1 MQIPALQPIQPTQ
14 QSHHNTPQTPIQF
27 VVTSAKVHEHPSFSS
42 VEEGKPQ
49 HQQQQ
54 QKQNRTTAVIS
65 TKPTNILHNYQS
77 MPNPNQMPKAKE
89 QLEQIEQ
96 QTEQLQTDQIQ
107 QQTQQLQIDQ
117 KQTTEQIEP
126 QTPNEGDEV
135 TAKQQQQQQQQ
146 LETLQSKIEPQSE
159 SNQTQDDEIDE
170 NVIPVLQ
177 QKPSQY
183 SNPSVLFSTNSNL
196 APTIENPPSPQ
207 GNQTQPEDVKI
218 VKIPNPSE
226 QRPQSTVKHFL
237 TTLELKN
244 DGTQVVKVQV
254 DNEPQQMTYMAFR
267 RREIQDSDPI
277 SVPVNVYPHFKAA
290 LSKKT
295 GSSNES
301 SIDSLKYTE
310 PPKVF
315 NPVQPTTRPPNNQ
328 YPIFKA
334 ALPPNNNNNNNNTN
348 NATKQRPMSPQA
360 QRPAQNQN
368 APQNHNLANQP
379 PTFPL
384 SADSSKL
391 NYIDVSKFLSSVNPT
406 TRPPMNQYP
415 IFKAALPPNNNNNNN
430 ATNNNATKQR
440 PMSPQPP
447 RPDQNQN
454 APQNYNKSQYQQ
466 NLNLKQRPTFPA
478 YEGGQSLT
486 YMEPPKVFT
495 AVTPTRPPMNQ
506 YPVFKAALPPNN
518 NLNNANQQPRPN
530 QNQPPIQQPI
540 QQLRPNQQPIQ
551 QLRPNQQPIQQPASP
566 QQPRP
571 NQNQQPIQPPHQQNL
586 NPQAAMRSNNNRF
599 SDVNNQVQQYV
610 RRLTF
615 LRHQMSDIET
625 KKLQAAESER
635 ILTKNKFPC
644 G

>member
-49 HQQQQ
+49 HQQQ

-135 TAKQQQQQQQQ
+135 TAKQQQQQQ

-159 SNQTQDDEIDE
+159 SNQTQDDDIDE

-226 QRPQSTVKHFL
+226 QRPQSTIKHFL
-237 TTLELKN
+237 ITLELKN

-254 DNEPQQMTYMAFR
+254 VLF
-267 RREIQDSDPI
+267 
-277 SVPVNVYPHFKAA
+277 
-290 LSKKT
+290 
-295 GSSNES
+295 
-301 SIDSLKYTE
+301 
-310 PPKVF
+310 
-315 NPVQPTTRPPNNQ
+315 VQVV
-328 YPIFKA
+328 
-334 ALPPNNNNNNNNTN
+334 L
-348 NATKQRPMSPQA
+348 
-360 QRPAQNQN
+360 
-368 APQNHNLANQP
+368 
-379 PTFPL
+379 
-384 SADSSKL
+384 
-391 NYIDVSKFLSSVNPT
+391 
-406 TRPPMNQYP
+406 
-415 IFKAALPPNNNNNNN
+415 
-430 ATNNNATKQR
+430 
-440 PMSPQPP
+440 
-447 RPDQNQN
+447 
-454 APQNYNKSQYQQ
+454 
-466 NLNLKQRPTFPA
+466 
-478 YEGGQSLT
+478 
-486 YMEPPKVFT
+486 
-495 AVTPTRPPMNQ
+495 
-506 YPVFKAALPPNN
+506 
-518 NLNNANQQPRPN
+518 
-530 QNQPPIQQPI
+530 
-540 QQLRPNQQPIQ
+540 
-551 QLRPNQQPIQQPASP
+551 
-566 QQPRP
+566 
-571 NQNQQPIQPPHQQNL
+571 
-586 NPQAAMRSNNNRF
+586 
-599 SDVNNQVQQYV
+599 
-610 RRLTF
+610 
-615 LRHQMSDIET
+615 
-625 KKLQAAESER
+625 
-635 ILTKNKFPC
+635 
-644 G
+644 